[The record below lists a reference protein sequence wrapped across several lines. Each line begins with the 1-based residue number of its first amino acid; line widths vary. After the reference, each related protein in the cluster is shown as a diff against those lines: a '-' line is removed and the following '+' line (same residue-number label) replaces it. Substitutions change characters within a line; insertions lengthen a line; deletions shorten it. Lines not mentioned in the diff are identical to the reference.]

1 MQLTPEDIYVHI
13 FLTEIV
19 ISNRIIVYLYRI
31 LGCIKGELFGLI
43 NPNKVQWKTPSGE

>member
-1 MQLTPEDIYVHI
+1 MQLTPDDIYTH

-31 LGCIKGELFGLI
+31 LGSIKGELFGLI